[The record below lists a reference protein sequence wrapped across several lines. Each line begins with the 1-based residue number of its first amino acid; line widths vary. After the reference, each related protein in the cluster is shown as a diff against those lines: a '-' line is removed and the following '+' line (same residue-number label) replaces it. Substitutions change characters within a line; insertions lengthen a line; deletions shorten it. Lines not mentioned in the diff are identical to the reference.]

1 MAERRRKHRRLT
13 SKDFHDDRR
22 GTERRAGERRKD
34 QRVTAE
40 IMVEVETSGRR
51 TYRRTANIS
60 MGGVGFHAPIPFR
73 KGSKVGLTLRLIGR
87 EEPVRVIGEVVGVD
101 KKGRG
106 NRVRFVR
113 IPPRASRILQNH
125 LLLFKAP
132 TVVGVPPAPLP
143 PDETAKRDR
152 IREGILIVQGDE
164 HLEFRVRSSDKIIG
178 RDPGSA
184 DIVLDHP
191 SVSRRHAHVYLHNNR
206 HVVTDLSSTNG
217 VHFKNKSI
225 HSLVLRDGMVFRVGK
240 VKLQYLVT
248 RTV

>member
-1 MAERRRKHRRLT
+1 MTERRRKHRRLR
-13 SKDFHDDRR
+13 SKDFDSDRR
-22 GTERRAGERRKD
+22 ATERRNAERRKD

-113 IPPRASRILQNH
+113 VPPRAKRILQNH

-143 PDETAKRDR
+143 PERTAKKDR
-152 IREGILIVQGDE
+152 IREGLLIIQDDE
-164 HLEFRVRSSDKIIG
+164 GEEFRIRSSDKIIG
-178 RDPGSA
+178 RDPKSA
-184 DIVLDHP
+184 HIVIDHP
-191 SVSRRHAHVYLHNNR
+191 SVSRQHAHVYLHHNR
-206 HVVTDLSSTNG
+206 HVITDLSSTNG
-217 VHFKNKSI
+217 VHFKNKPI
-225 HSLVLRDGMVFRVGK
+225 HSLVLKDGMVFKVGK
-240 VKLQYLVT
+240 IKLQYLVT

>member
-1 MAERRRKHRRLT
+1 MAERRRKHRRLR
-13 SKDFHDDRR
+13 SKDMTDDRR
-22 GTERRAGERRKD
+22 GDERRSGERRRD

-60 MGGVGFHAPIPFR
+60 MGGLGFHAPIPFR
-73 KGSKVGLTLRLIGR
+73 NGSKIGLTLRLIGR

-101 KKGRG
+101 KRGRG
-106 NRVRFVR
+106 NRVRFVQM
-113 IPPRASRILQNH
+113 PPRAKRILQNH

-143 PDETAKRDR
+143 PEKTARKDR
-152 IREGILIVQGDE
+152 IREGLLIVQDE
-164 HLEFRVRSSDKIIG
+164 EGAEFRIRSSDKIIG
-178 RDPGSA
+178 RDPQSA
-184 DIVLDHP
+184 NIVIDHP
-191 SVSRRHAHVYLHNNR
+191 SVSRRHAHVYLHQ
-206 HVVTDLSSTNG
+206 
-217 VHFKNKSI
+217 NKPI
-225 HSLVLRDGMVFRVGK
+225 HSLVLKDGMVFKVGK

>member
-1 MAERRRKHRRLT
+1 MSERRRKHRRLK
-13 SKDFHDDRR
+13 SKELDDDRR
-22 GTERRAGERRKD
+22 GGERRRGERRKD

-73 KGSKVGLTLRLIGR
+73 QGSKVGLTLRLVGR
-87 EEPVRVIGEVVGVD
+87 EDPVRVIGEVVGVD
-101 KKGRG
+101 RKGRG
-106 NRVRFVR
+106 NRVRFVKT
-113 IPPRASRILQNH
+113 PPRARRILQNH

-132 TVVGVPPAPLP
+132 TVVGVPPAPKP
-143 PDETAKRDR
+143 PEQTARRDR
-152 IREGILIVQGDE
+152 IREGLLIVQGDE
-164 HLEFRVRSSDKIIG
+164 GQEFRIRSSDKVIG
-178 RDPGSA
+178 RDPQSA

-191 SVSRRHAHVYLHNNR
+191 SVSRRHAHVYLHHNR
-206 HVVTDLSSTNG
+206 HVITDLSSTNG
-217 VHFKNKSI
+217 VHFKNKPI
-225 HSLVLRDGMVFRVGK
+225 HSLVLRDGMVFKVGK

>member
-1 MAERRRKHRRLT
+1 MAERRRKHRRVK
-13 SKDFHDDRR
+13 SRNISDDRR
-22 GTERRAGERRKD
+22 GRERRAGERRQD

-113 IPPRASRILQNH
+113 MPPRGKRILQNH

-143 PDETAKRDR
+143 PEKTAKKDR
-152 IREGILIVQGDE
+152 IREGLLIVQDAEGE
-164 HLEFRVRSSDKIIG
+164 EFRIRSTDKIIG
-178 RDPGSA
+178 RDPKNA
-184 DIVLDHP
+184 NIVIDHP
-191 SVSRRHAHVYLHNNR
+191 SVSRRHAHVYLHHNR
-206 HVVTDLSSTNG
+206 HVITDLSSTNG
-217 VHFKNKSI
+217 VHFKNKPI
-225 HSLVLRDGMVFRVGK
+225 HSLVLKDGMVFKVGK

>member
-1 MAERRRKHRRLT
+1 MAERRRKHRRLK
-13 SKDFHDDRR
+13 SKRVPGDRR
-22 GTERRAGERRKD
+22 GTERRRGDRRRD

-73 KGSKVGLTLRLIGR
+73 RGSKVGLTLRLIGR
-87 EEPVRVIGEVVGVD
+87 EEPVRVIGQVVGVD

-113 IPPRASRILQNH
+113 MPPRGRKILQNH

-143 PDETAKRDR
+143 PDQTPKRDR
-152 IREGILIVQGDE
+152 IREGLLIIQDDE
-164 HLEFRVRSSDKIIG
+164 GQEFRIRSSDKVIG
-178 RDPGSA
+178 RDPHSA
-184 DIVLDHP
+184 DIVLNHP
-191 SVSRRHAHVYLHNNR
+191 SVSRRHAHVYLHHNR
-206 HVVTDLSSTNG
+206 HVITDLASTNG
-217 VHFKNKSI
+217 VHFKNKPI
-225 HSLVLRDGMVFRVGK
+225 HSLVLKDGMFFKVGK

>member
-1 MAERRRKHRRLT
+1 MTERRRKHRRLR
-13 SKDFHDDRR
+13 SKDFDSDRR
-22 GTERRAGERRKD
+22 ATERRNAERRKD

-60 MGGVGFHAPIPFR
+60 MGGVGFHSPIPFR

-87 EEPVRVIGEVVGVD
+87 DDPVRVIGEVVGVD

-106 NRVRFVR
+106 NRVRFARV
-113 IPPRASRILQNH
+113 PPRARKILQNH

-143 PDETAKRDR
+143 PEKTAKKDR
-152 IREGILIVQGDE
+152 IREGLLIVQSDE
-164 HLEFRVRSSDKIIG
+164 SQEFRIRSSDKIIG
-178 RDPGSA
+178 RDSKNA
-184 DIVLDHP
+184 NIVLDHS
-191 SVSRRHAHVYLHNNR
+191 SVSRRHAHVYLHHNR
-206 HVVTDLSSTNG
+206 HVITDLSSTNG
-217 VHFKNKSI
+217 VHFKNKPI
-225 HSLVLRDGMVFRVGK
+225 HSLVLKDGMIFKVGK